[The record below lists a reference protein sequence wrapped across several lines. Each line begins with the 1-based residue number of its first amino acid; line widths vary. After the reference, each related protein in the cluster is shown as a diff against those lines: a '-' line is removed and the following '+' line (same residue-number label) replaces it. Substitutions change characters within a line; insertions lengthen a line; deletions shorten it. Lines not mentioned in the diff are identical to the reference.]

1 MNKSRQHS
9 TYRKTFFFADKVVV
23 STRKYKMMT
32 AIEIVDNLVLK
43 NLFVNRMPCF
53 RPVHTYTMSLAIKK
67 NKETKPSYAGVK
79 DILLHK

>member
-1 MNKSRQHS
+1 
-9 TYRKTFFFADKVVV
+9 
-23 STRKYKMMT
+23 MMT

>member
-1 MNKSRQHS
+1 
-9 TYRKTFFFADKVVV
+9 
-23 STRKYKMMT
+23 MMT

-43 NLFVNRMPCF
+43 NLFVNSMPCF

-79 DILLHK
+79 DILLHKYEKMTIEKMKSSRSRSF